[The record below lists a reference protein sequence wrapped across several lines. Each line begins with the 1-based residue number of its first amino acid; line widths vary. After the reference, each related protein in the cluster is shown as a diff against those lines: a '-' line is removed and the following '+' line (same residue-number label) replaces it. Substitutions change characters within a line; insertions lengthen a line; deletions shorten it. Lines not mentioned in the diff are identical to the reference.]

1 MTIEAN
7 GFESGGD
14 SISKYSDGD
23 GMNSRR
29 ND

>member
-7 GFESGGD
+7 GFRSGGEF
-14 SISKYSDGD
+14 ISKFMGGD